1 MYIAFL
7 LLEISMKKKT
17 NHTNLG
23 ANQMLN
29 PILVPDLIIL
39 SRHTSIEWEKSRHKM
54 IKVALIVYYEIR
66 SLKFNRLI
74 QEN

>member
-1 MYIAFL
+1 MYVTFL
-7 LLEISMKKKT
+7 LLEISMEKKT
-17 NHTNLG
+17 NHTNLEV
-23 ANQMLN
+23 NQMLN
-29 PILVPDLIIL
+29 PILVLDLIIL

-54 IKVALIVYYEIR
+54 IKTALNVYYEIR